1 MQTSLHGPSTTIRI
15 GAICMNENHDAL
27 AQVAHEEFAYLT
39 TTGRRSGQEHRI
51 EIWFGVHDG
60 RIYLMSGGRDRS
72 DWVKNLQAD
81 PRMKIEIAGETHRG
95 VAAILTEPSE
105 ADQMA
110 RMILMQKYGKDRDLE
125 KWGRESLAI
134 AIDLVG

>member
-1 MQTSLHGPSTTIRI
+1 
-15 GAICMNENHDAL
+15 MNENHDSL
-27 AQVAHEEFAYLT
+27 AQVATETFAYLT
-39 TTGRRSGQEHRI
+39 TSGRKSGEAHRI

-72 DWVKNLQAD
+72 DWVKNLQSD
-81 PRMKIEIAGETHRG
+81 PRLTIEIAGEIHKG
-95 VAAILTEPSE
+95 VATILTEPSE

-110 RMILMQKYGKDRDLE
+110 RTILVQKYGRDRDLE